1 MINSEIT
8 HQHTIKVQVFRC
20 ARVVSTLVLKFCIFV
35 QCVQHFWLNLK
46 TNETKAFVS
55 YETAHSSLVSR
66 VKGKQSDL
74 CRKVALTS

>member
-8 HQHTIKVQVFRC
+8 HQHTIKVQVFC
-20 ARVVSTLVLKFCIFV
+20 CTRVVSTLVLKFCIFV

-46 TNETKAFVS
+46 TNKTKAFVS
-55 YETAHSSLVSR
+55 YGTAHSSLVSG
-66 VKGKQSDL
+66 VKGKKSDL

>member
-46 TNETKAFVS
+46 TNKPS
-55 YETAHSSLVSR
+55 YETAHSSLVSG
-66 VKGKQSDL
+66 VKGKN
-74 CRKVALTS
+74 LTCDGK